1 MLPGTRRSAR
11 YKVSTERDKEESTED
26 AARDSHAK
34 DTVEDNDG
42 PGSVRDRVHGSSGV
56 QQDSDKV
63 STGCPPS
70 TPSRARL
77 RDVLRS
83 PVAASSGEG
92 SGRRKLPGGA
102 RLNKT
107 GDAPSQHDN
116 PLGNTTT
123 SNSSLADES
132 RGSPHTAGSDGVP
145 KSTSDP
151 RVHPQRASAATEN
164 NPMPAMEATSSQDRQ
179 DLGPEDHTRMFY
191 APDAR
196 SLPDVHT
203 SAVINELRVGK
214 AESEQRCEALQVQF
228 RAHLAQQ
235 AHKEKDMEAIL
246 RETNETNRMLMR
258 LLAAQDEEVRA
269 ARTDAETVK
278 TEHGEGDVDEPFD
291 DEVPGLQAH
300 SDDEEE
306 IDDEDGRGAPQDQ
319 MPSMPWPLPSTQVPG
334 YTGSKLYEGAN
345 EAGAP
350 ARVEDIQGDSK
361 SSTSRRPADTCLSG
375 NAGTGSPDMNKQLRP
390 SASEESVTSRNKRSA
405 SHGPTHERPHQA
417 HEHQEQD
424 AKRHLEE
431 TQAAMLAMANSV
443 KELAESINHQNAVAR
458 GREHCARGFGGPPL
472 D

>member
-11 YKVSTERDKEESTED
+11 YKVSTERDKEESPED
-26 AARDSHAK
+26 AARDSYAK
-34 DTVEDNDG
+34 DTVEDSDG
-42 PGSVRDRVHGSSGV
+42 PGSDRERAHGSSGV

-83 PVAASSGEG
+83 TGAASGGEG

-116 PLGNTTT
+116 PLGNTTP

-164 NPMPAMEATSSQDRQ
+164 NPMLAMEATSSQDRQ
-179 DLGPEDHTRMFY
+179 DLGPEDYTRMFY
-191 APDAR
+191 APDPR

-203 SAVINELRVGK
+203 STVINELRVGK
-214 AESEQRCEALQVQF
+214 AESEKRLEDLQVQF

-235 AHKEKDMEAIL
+235 AQALSKEKDMEATL

-258 LLAAQDEEVRA
+258 LLAARDEEVRA

-278 TEHGEGDVDEPFD
+278 TEHGEGDVDEPSD
-291 DEVPGLQAH
+291 DKIPGLQAH
-300 SDDEEE
+300 SDDDEE
-306 IDDEDGRGAPQDQ
+306 IDDEDGRGAPEDQ
-319 MPSMPWPLPSTQVPG
+319 MPSMPWPLPFTQVPG
-334 YTGSKLYEGAN
+334 YTHY
-345 EAGAP
+345 
-350 ARVEDIQGDSK
+350 
-361 SSTSRRPADTCLSG
+361 
-375 NAGTGSPDMNKQLRP
+375 
-390 SASEESVTSRNKRSA
+390 
-405 SHGPTHERPHQA
+405 
-417 HEHQEQD
+417 
-424 AKRHLEE
+424 
-431 TQAAMLAMANSV
+431 
-443 KELAESINHQNAVAR
+443 
-458 GREHCARGFGGPPL
+458 GGG
-472 D
+472 